1 MASSPGT
8 RASEESSVRLRR
20 KGAFMPNRFDKFI
33 HDENIKNFS
42 KQIETETD
50 PVRLAL
56 LKTLLSEERAARVV
70 LGPSKKAD

>member
-1 MASSPGT
+1 
-8 RASEESSVRLRR
+8 
-20 KGAFMPNRFDKFI
+20 MPNRFDKFI

-50 PVRLAL
+50 PVRLPL

-70 LGPSKKAD
+70 SGRRRRPTSREACVHRPFRPSRQC

>member
-1 MASSPGT
+1 
-8 RASEESSVRLRR
+8 
-20 KGAFMPNRFDKFI
+20 MPNRFDKFI
-33 HDENIKNFS
+33 HDENIKNVS